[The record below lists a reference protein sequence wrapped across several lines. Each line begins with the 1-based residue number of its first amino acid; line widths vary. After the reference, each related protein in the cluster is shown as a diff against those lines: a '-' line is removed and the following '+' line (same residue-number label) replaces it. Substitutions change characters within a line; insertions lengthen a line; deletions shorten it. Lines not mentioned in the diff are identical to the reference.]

1 MKRLLLGSAMLCV
14 AAAGAAVWAA
24 DAPKSSTFISTE
36 DVQKVLQ
43 LGAKATD
50 HTIKVVD
57 MGQGYQ
63 MSVAIVHRDSTEK
76 ARPPADPAAAA
87 ARAAAQA
94 KLANCGSA
102 PAAAP
107 AGAKVGPANGMLTHD
122 YTAETYII
130 VKGGGTLVTGG
141 TLFAAKRDPA
151 DSDMT
156 TTLNGPSCSGKV
168 YGDFKVQNVKVGDI
182 VVIPAGVPHGW
193 SDIPQMVDYLSVRPD
208 PKHVLPKAGYVYPGL

>member
-1 MKRLLLGSAMLCV
+1 M

-24 DAPKSSTFISTE
+24 DAPKSATSISAE

-63 MSVAIVHRDSTEK
+63 MSVAVVHRGTTENAPK
-76 ARPPADPAAAA
+76 PTPEQAA

-94 KLANCGSA
+94 EQAACGKV
-102 PAAAP
+102 AAAP
-107 AGAKVGPANGMLTHD
+107 AGAKVGPAGGMLVHD

-130 VKGGGTLVTGG
+130 IKGAGTLVTGG
-141 TLFAAKRDPA
+141 TLFSAKRDPS

-156 TTLNGPSCSGKV
+156 TTLNGPSCTGKV
-168 YGDFKVQNVKVGDI
+168 FGDFKVENVKVGDI
-182 VVIPAGVPHGW
+182 IVIPAGVPHGW

>member
-24 DAPKSSTFISTE
+24 DAPKSATTITSE

-63 MSVAIVHRDSTEK
+63 MSVAVVHRGSTEK
-76 ARPPADPAAAA
+76 APKPTPDQMA

-94 KLANCGSA
+94 KMAACNKIM
-102 PAAAP
+102 AAP
-107 AGAKVGPANGMLTHD
+107 AGAKVGPANGMLVHD
-122 YTAETYII
+122 FTAETYII
-130 VKGGGTLVTGG
+130 IKGAGTLVTGG
-141 TLFAAKRDPA
+141 TLFDSKRDPA
-151 DSDMT
+151 DSEMT
-156 TTLNGPSCSGKV
+156 TTLNGPSCTGKV
-168 YGDFKVQNVKVGDI
+168 YGDFKVENVKVGDI
-182 VVIPAGVPHGW
+182 IVIPAGVPHGW
-193 SDIPQMVDYLSVRPD
+193 SDIPTMVDYLSVRPD
-208 PKHVLPKAGYVYPGL
+208 PKHVLPKAGFVYPGL

>member
-24 DAPKSSTFISTE
+24 DAPKSSTFISAE
-36 DVQKVLQ
+36 DVQKVLT

-63 MSVAIVHRDSTEK
+63 MSVAVVHRGTTENAPK
-76 ARPPADPAAAA
+76 PTPDQAA

-94 KLANCGSA
+94 KMANCGSN

-107 AGAKVGPANGMLTHD
+107 AGAKVGPGGGMLTHD
-122 YTAETYII
+122 STAETYII
-130 VKGGGTLVTGG
+130 IKGAGTLVTGG
-141 TLFAAKRDPA
+141 TLFASKRDPA

-156 TTLNGPSCSGKV
+156 TTLNGPSCTGKV
-168 YGDFKVQNVKVGDI
+168 FGDFKVQNVKVGDI
-182 VVIPAGVPHGW
+182 IVIPAGVPHGW

>member
-1 MKRLLLGSAMLCV
+1 MRKILLGSALLC
-14 AAAGAAVWAA
+14 AAATTAAVWAA
-24 DAPKSSTFISTE
+24 DAPKSATSITAE
-36 DVQKVLQ
+36 QVQKVLQ

-63 MSVAIVHRDSTEK
+63 MSVAVVHRDSTEN
-76 ARPPADPAAAA
+76 RPKPTPEQAA

-94 KLANCGSA
+94 KLANCGSD
-102 PAAAP
+102 PVAAP
-107 AGAKVGPANGMLTHD
+107 AGAKVGPANGMLVHD
-122 YTAETYII
+122 DTAETYII
-130 VKGGGTLVTGG
+130 IKGAGTLVTGG

-151 DSDMT
+151 DSEMT

-168 YGDFKVQNVKVGDI
+168 YGDFKVENVKVGDI
-182 VVIPAGVPHGW
+182 IVIPAGVPHGW

>member
-1 MKRLLLGSAMLCV
+1 MLCV
-14 AAAGAAVWAA
+14 VAAGAAVWAA
-24 DAPKSSTFISTE
+24 DAPKSATTITSE

-76 ARPPADPAAAA
+76 ARPATDPAAAA

-94 KLANCGSA
+94 KLAACGKIT
-102 PAAAP
+102 AAP
-107 AGAKVGPANGMLTHD
+107 AGAKVGPANGMLVHD
-122 YTAETYII
+122 FTAETYII

-141 TLFAAKRDPA
+141 TLFDSKCDPA

-156 TTLNGPSCSGKV
+156 TTLNGPSCTGKV
-168 YGDFKVQNVKVGDI
+168 YGDFKVENVKVGDI
-182 VVIPAGVPHGW
+182 IVIPAGVPHGW

>member
-1 MKRLLLGSAMLCV
+1 MKRLLLGSAILCV

-24 DAPKSSTFISTE
+24 DAPKSSTFISAE

-43 LGAKATD
+43 L
-50 HTIKVVD
+50 
-57 MGQGYQ
+57 GYQ

-76 ARPPADPAAAA
+76 ARPAADPAAAA

-94 KLANCGSA
+94 KLANCGSD
-102 PAAAP
+102 PVAAP

-122 YTAETYII
+122 FTAETYII

>member
-1 MKRLLLGSAMLCV
+1 MKRLLLGSAVLCV

-24 DAPKSSTFISTE
+24 DAPKSATTITSE

-76 ARPPADPAAAA
+76 ARPAPTPEQAA
-87 ARAAAQA
+87 ARAAAMA
-94 KLANCGSA
+94 KMTNCGSD
-102 PAAAP
+102 PMAAP
-107 AGAKVGPANGMLTHD
+107 AGAKVGPANGMLVHD
-122 YTAETYII
+122 FTAETYII
-130 VKGGGTLVTGG
+130 VKGAGTLVTGG
-141 TLFAAKRDPA
+141 TLFASKRDPA
-151 DSDMT
+151 DSEMT
-156 TTLNGPSCSGKV
+156 TTLNGPSCTGKV
-168 YGDFKVQNVKVGDI
+168 FGDFKVQNVKVGDI

-208 PKHVLPKAGYVYPGL
+208 PKHVLPKAGFVYPGL